1 MEAGTGAMKPLE
13 RVVLV
18 GAGGLG
24 KGLIPALY
32 TAGCEVVALA
42 GRSEGALQAWS
53 SAWTAGGRPKPQRLT
68 DLSEAPQNVDAYL
81 LAVPDKALE
90 SAASLLPT
98 GIPRIHFA
106 GSGPDTLPGGV
117 TAAVWPVQSFP
128 KGQFRNWSEI
138 HTVVSSADGVWAATA
153 ADWARQ
159 FAASATV
166 VKQEQRWRAHIA
178 AVFASNYTNRMFA
191 HAQELAAQSGVPW
204 SAFAPLVGSVC
215 AHAAAGASAA
225 HQTGPAHRGDTT
237 TLRLHLDLLLDQPAL
252 HALYSACVADL
263 TPNSS
268 DEPTR

>member
-24 KGLIPALY
+24 TGLIPALY

-42 GRSEGALQAWS
+42 GRSERALQAWS
-53 SAWTAGGRPKPQRLT
+53 SAWTAGGRPKPHHVT

-90 SAASLLPT
+90 SVASLLPSS
-98 GIPRIHFA
+98 IPRIHFA
-106 GSGPDTLPGGV
+106 GSGPDTLPGGA

-128 KGQFRNWSEI
+128 KGQIRNWSEI
-138 HTVVSSADGVWAATA
+138 HAVVSSADGAWAEAA
-153 ADWARQ
+153 ADWTRQ

-178 AVFASNYTNRMFA
+178 AVFAANYTNRMFA
-191 HAQELAAQSGVPW
+191 HAQELAGQSGVPW

-225 HQTGPAHRGDTT
+225 HQTGPAQRGDAP

-252 HALYSACVADL
+252 HALYSACAADL
-263 TPNSS
+263 IPNSS
-268 DEPTR
+268 DESTR